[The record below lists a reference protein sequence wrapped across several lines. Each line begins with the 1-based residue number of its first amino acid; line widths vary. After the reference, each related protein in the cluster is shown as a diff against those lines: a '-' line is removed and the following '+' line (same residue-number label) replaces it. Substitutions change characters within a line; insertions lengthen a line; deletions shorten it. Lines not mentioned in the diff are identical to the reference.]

1 MLAQSLA
8 LGGHRWHYLFVPDI
22 RLWFVLFALR
32 DQGLDTP
39 ELTRAA
45 YVAIDLFE
53 RVGECPRF
61 YAARSRFVRMLP
73 PGFVL
78 WV

>member
-1 MLAQSLA
+1 MA
-8 LGGHRWHYLFVPDI
+8 DI

-32 DQGLDTP
+32 DQGLETP

-45 YVAIDLFE
+45 LVAIDLFE
-53 RVGECPRF
+53 RLGECPRF
-61 YAARSRFVRMLP
+61 WAARTQFIAMLP

-78 WV
+78 RV

>member
-1 MLAQSLA
+1 MSD
-8 LGGHRWHYLFVPDI
+8 V

-32 DQGLDTP
+32 DQGLDTA

-45 YVAIDLFE
+45 FVAIDLFE

-61 YAARSRFVRMLP
+61 WAARSQFIAMLP

-78 WV
+78 RV

>member
-1 MLAQSLA
+1 ML
-8 LGGHRWHYLFVPDI
+8 DI

-32 DQGLDTP
+32 DQDLATA

-45 YVAIDLFE
+45 YVAIDIFE
-53 RVGECPRF
+53 REGECARF
-61 YAARSRFVRMLP
+61 VAARSQFIGMLP

>member
-1 MLAQSLA
+1 M
-8 LGGHRWHYLFVPDI
+8 PDI

-32 DQGLDTP
+32 GQGLDTP
-39 ELTRAA
+39 DLTRAA
-45 YVAIDLFE
+45 YIAIDIFE
-53 RVGECPRF
+53 RAGECPQF
-61 YAARSRFVRMLP
+61 CAARSQFIGMLP

>member
-1 MLAQSLA
+1 M
-8 LGGHRWHYLFVPDI
+8 VPDI

-39 ELTRAA
+39 ELTHAA
-45 YVAIDLFE
+45 QVAIDIFE
-53 RVGECPRF
+53 RAGECPQF
-61 YAARSRFVRMLP
+61 CAARSRFIAMLP